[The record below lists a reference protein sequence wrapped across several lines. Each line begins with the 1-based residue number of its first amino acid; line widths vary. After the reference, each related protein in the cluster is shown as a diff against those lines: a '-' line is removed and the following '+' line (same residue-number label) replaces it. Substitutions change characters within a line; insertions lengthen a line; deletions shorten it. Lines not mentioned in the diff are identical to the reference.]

1 VTSCD
6 IAIIAGIYL
15 FFKLYPI
22 DELPGEASVKKGR
35 WSAGLALT
43 ITAAVSIYAWPGND
57 ASSSTDVRKSARV
70 TLGSLSERIS
80 ATGVIRPVTGAE
92 VNVGSR
98 ISGTVV
104 SLPVEVGEQVQSGQL
119 LAELDAT
126 ALRAEVDEARAE
138 VNLSIPRVDLA
149 ESTLA
154 RREKLATRG
163 LSSDEDLEVARRDL
177 AVALAQLE
185 ANRARLRS
193 AEIQLDYTR
202 ITAPIDGVVAEVA
215 TREGET
221 VAAAF
226 AAPNFV
232 TIIDLGRLEV
242 LAYVDETDI
251 GRVVVGQQASFTVDT
266 FPDTEFA
273 AQVTAIQPRAELQG
287 SVVNYLVRLEF
298 EPMDNFTLRP
308 EMTAHVRIT
317 VDERDQA
324 LMAPRATIKRTAGRQ
339 YVLLQRGDQWIEQ
352 DVRTGWRS
360 DTTVEFI
367 SGVREGDVLELNAR
381 Q

>member
-1 VTSCD
+1 M
-6 IAIIAGIYL
+6 
-15 FFKLYPI
+15 
-22 DELPGEASVKKGR
+22 KKGR
-35 WSAGLALT
+35 WGIGLV
-43 ITAAVSIYAWPGND
+43 ITMLATATGIYVWPSND
-57 ASSSTDVRKSARV
+57 ADSSTDIRKSARV
-70 TLGSLSERIS
+70 TLGVLNETIT

-104 SLPVEVGEQVQSGQL
+104 NLPVKVGDRVTVGQV

-126 ALRAEVDEARAE
+126 ALMAEADEARADVE
-138 VNLSIPRVDLA
+138 LSIPRVELA

-154 RREKLATRG
+154 RREKLATKG
-163 LSSDEDLEVARRDL
+163 LASVEDLEIARRDL
-177 AVALAQLE
+177 AVARAELLA
-185 ANRARLRS
+185 NHARLRS
-193 AEIQLDYTR
+193 AEIELDYTR
-202 ITAPIDGVVAEVA
+202 ITAPIDGVVAEVT

-232 TIIDLGRLEV
+232 TIIDLERLEV

-266 FPDTEFA
+266 FPDVEFP

-298 EPMDNFTLRP
+298 ERLPDFTLRP
-308 EMTAHVRIT
+308 EMTAHVRVV
-317 VDERDQA
+317 VDEREQV
-324 LMAPRATIKRTAGRQ
+324 LTAPRATIKRNTGRQ
-339 YVLLQRGDQWIEQ
+339 YVVLQRGGEWIEQ

-360 DTTVEFI
+360 DSTVEFLA
-367 SGVREGDVLELNAR
+367 GVREGDVLELNPR
-381 Q
+381 

>member
-1 VTSCD
+1 MLAAAT
-6 IAIIAGIYL
+6 AFG
-15 FFKLYPI
+15 FF
-22 DELPGEASVKKGR
+22 
-35 WSAGLALT
+35 
-43 ITAAVSIYAWPGND
+43 AWPGNEAD
-57 ASSSTDVRKSARV
+57 SSTDVRRTARV
-70 TLGSLSERIS
+70 TMGSLNETIT

-104 SLPVEVGEQVQSGQL
+104 SLPVEIGDRVRTGQV

-126 ALRAEVDEARAE
+126 ALRAEVDEARAD
-138 VNLSIPRVDLA
+138 VNLSMPRVKLA
-149 ESTLA
+149 ESTLL
-154 RREKLATRG
+154 RREKLATKG
-163 LSSDEDLEVARRDL
+163 LASDEDLEVARRDL
-177 AVALAQLE
+177 AVAHAQLE

-202 ITAPIDGVVAEVA
+202 ITAPIDGVVAEVS

-232 TIIDLGRLEV
+232 TIIDLERLEV

-251 GRVVVGQQASFTVDT
+251 GRVVLGQTASFTVDT
-266 FPDTEFA
+266 FPDAEFA
-273 AQVTAIQPRAELQG
+273 AQVAAIQPRAELQG

-298 EPMDNFTLRP
+298 ERADDFTLRP
-308 EMTAHVRIT
+308 EMTAHVRIA

-360 DTTVEFI
+360 DTSVEFL
-367 SGVREGDVLELNAR
+367 SGVREGDVLELNVR
-381 Q
+381 